1 MGEIYSFVT
10 ITSFADPSKTMKFQ
24 ALIDTGASYLT
35 LPNTWK
41 DQLGKLDLIEAIEV
55 RTATQEKVP
64 GEVCGP
70 VKIQIE
76 GFRPIAS
83 EVLFIDMEP
92 DDGNYEPLLGH
103 LALQQA
109 GVAID
114 LLSHRLMKGRYLL
127 K

>member
-1 MGEIYSFVT
+1 MGEIHSFVT

>member
-24 ALIDTGASYLT
+24 TLINTGASYLT

-83 EVLFIDMEP
+83 EVLFIEMEP